1 MQLKNYNFEKIHL
14 KGIDYICFN
23 QKKEPMRL
31 FIILM
36 GLLALVNHSY
46 SQELDLSE
54 IMKGDE
60 FIGNQPDNHRWSIDG
75 SIVYFDWN
83 PNNEKGTSTYFW
95 KKGMKTPEKLT
106 DNLGLS
112 QLNFDNQNEFP
123 EVFYAL
129 NGNLYLYDKK
139 TKKHQVI
146 IASSNRISN
155 IVRSVKPHILYFQQN
170 QNIFQLN
177 WKDFS
182 MVQLTHFKSGKES
195 DFKIT
200 DSFLTYQQKEL
211 FQYLRDQEAT
221 KEWYKA
227 QSELNKGVLPKA
239 FYYDKSS
246 LEQITMAPNGKFLTF
261 RLSDYASTPSTKVEQ
276 HITADGY
283 TQSLSARAK
292 VSTSN
297 FSKHKLGIYSI
308 EKDSVYYVS
317 FSNLSGISKLPKY
330 YSEYDNLKETEPSE
344 KAIVMQ
350 SPVFSSD
357 GKWAVLEIRSQD
369 NKDRWIVQLDLK
381 ANQIYELDHQHDEAW
396 IDGPGIPGYAFSRGV
411 LGFLKDNET
420 VYFQSEESGFSH
432 LYLLNLKTKQKTQ
445 LTQGNWEVRNVKL
458 SRDGKSFYLT
468 TNTSHPGNRA
478 FYKLDISTQKMN
490 PILTQNG
497 AHEVELSPD
506 EKTLLVRYSY
516 KNKPWELYIADN
528 KPNTTLQQITF
539 STTEKF
545 KKYSWREPE
554 VVTFNAQD
562 GTIIYARLY
571 EPSPEKKNHAAI
583 LFVHGAGYLQNAHN
597 FWSSYYREYM
607 FHNLLTDLGYTVLDI
622 DYRGSDGYGRNVRTG
637 IYRHM
642 GGLDLE
648 DHLDG
653 KQFLITQKGIDANRI
668 GIYGGSYGG
677 FITLMALLTKPGE
690 FKSGAALRSVTDWAH
705 YNHGYTGNILN
716 FPETDPIAFKRS
728 SPIYFAEYLKDKLL
742 MLHGMVDD
750 NVQFQDVVRLS
761 QRFIEL
767 GKNHWD
773 LAVYP
778 VEAHGFKETY
788 SWVDEYTRILNLFNE
803 TLLIK
808 E

>member
-1 MQLKNYNFEKIHL
+1 
-14 KGIDYICFN
+14 
-23 QKKEPMRL
+23 MRL

-36 GLLALVNHSY
+36 GLLTLVNHSY
-46 SQELDLSE
+46 SQELVLSE

-60 FIGNQPDNHRWSIDG
+60 FIGHQPENPRWSLDG
-75 SIVYFDWN
+75 TTVYFDWN
-83 PNNEKGTSTYFW
+83 PNNEVGNSTFFW
-95 KKGMKTPEKLT
+95 KKGMKNPEKLT
-106 DNLGLS
+106 QNLDLYPLS
-112 QLNFDNQNEFP
+112 FDFPNEFD
-123 EVFYAL
+123 ELFYSQ
-129 NGNLYLYDKK
+129 NGNLYKYDKK
-139 TKKHQVI
+139 IKKHQIV

-155 IVRSVKPHILYFQQN
+155 IVRSVQPHILYFQQN
-170 QNIFQLN
+170 QNIYRLN

-182 MVQLTHFKSGKES
+182 LVQLTHFKSGKES
-195 DFKIT
+195 DLKKA
-200 DSFLTYQQKEL
+200 DNFLTNQQKEL
-211 FQYLRDQEAT
+211 FQYLRDQET
-221 KEWYKA
+221 SKEWYKA
-227 QSELNKGVLPKA
+227 QSELNKSQLPKV

-246 LEQITMAPNGKFLTF
+246 LEQISTAPNGKFVTF
-261 RLSDYASTPSTKVEQ
+261 RLSEYATTPSTKVEQ
-276 HITADGY
+276 HITVDGY

-292 VSTSN
+292 VSTAN
-297 FSKHKLGIYSI
+297 FSKHRLAIYAV
-308 EKDSVYYVS
+308 EKDTVYYVS
-317 FSNLSGISKLPKY
+317 FSNLTGISKFPKY
-330 YSEYDNLKETEPSE
+330 YEEYDHLKETEATE

-350 SPVFSSD
+350 APIFSSD

-369 NKDRWIVQLDLK
+369 NKDRWIVQLDLQ
-381 ANQIYELDHQHDEAW
+381 ANKVHELDHQHDEAW
-396 IDGPGIPGYAFSRGV
+396 IDGPGIPGYAFARGV
-411 LGFLKDNET
+411 MGFLKDNET
-420 VYFQSEESGFSH
+420 LYFQSEESGFSH

-468 TNTSHPGNRA
+468 TNTTHPGNRG
-478 FYKLDISTQKMN
+478 FYKLDISSQKMI

-516 KNKPWELYIADN
+516 KNKPWELYIAEN

-539 STTEKF
+539 STTENF
-545 KKYSWREPE
+545 KRYAWKEPE
-554 VVTFNAQD
+554 VVTFKAQD
-562 GTIIYARLY
+562 GTTIYARLY
-571 EPSPEKKNHAAI
+571 EPHPDKKNNAAI

-597 FWSSYYREYM
+597 FWSSYHREYM

-642 GGLDLE
+642 GGLDLS

-653 KQFLITQKGIDANRI
+653 KQFLTTQKGIDSNRI

-728 SPIYFAEYLKDKLL
+728 SPIYFAENLKDKLL

-767 GKNHWD
+767 GKNNWD

-778 VEAHGFKETY
+778 VEAHGFKEAY

-803 TLLIK
+803 TLVK
-808 E
+808 KD